1 MTIFQLVQVSK
12 YTSVT
17 PGVPRVRMIVC
28 MTVNEQR
35 SFVHHRITAP
45 TTRFAQP
52 KTPIK
57 PLGHIF
63 FISPCK
69 YFSHGFL
76 DNSIQNIA

>member
-17 PGVPRVRMIVC
+17 PGVPRVCMIVC

-52 KTPIK
+52 KMPIK
-57 PLGHIF
+57 P
-63 FISPCK
+63 
-69 YFSHGFL
+69 
-76 DNSIQNIA
+76 